1 MIDAIHAVLGKRTSK
16 ELVRTGAQKALVSAV
31 FENLTPQAKEMLCEL
46 GYELEDDQ
54 LILSREITIDGKN
67 TCKINMRPAV
77 VAALRQLAPFL
88 LDIPRTA

>member
-1 MIDAIHAVLGKRTSK
+1 
-16 ELVRTGAQKALVSAV
+16 
-31 FENLTPQAKEMLCEL
+31 MLCEL

-88 LDIPRTA
+88 LDIHGQHENQNLTDAAHPYPVYRPFCGAGKRFGAIPNGFCTV